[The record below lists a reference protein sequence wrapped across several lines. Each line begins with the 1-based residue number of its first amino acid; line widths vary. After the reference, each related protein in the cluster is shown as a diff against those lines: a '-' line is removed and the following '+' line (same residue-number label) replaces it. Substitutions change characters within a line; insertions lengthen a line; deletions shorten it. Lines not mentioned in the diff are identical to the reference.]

1 MKRGIFW
8 SALLAAFTVFILAT
22 TTMGSQRWQQLIVLA
37 IFFAV
42 VGGAW
47 NIQAGFAGVLGLGN
61 AGFVAIGAYTS
72 ILLSNKHNASPWLT
86 MWLGAAISVA
96 FGVAIAYI
104 CLRANLRGLPFAI
117 ATFASAQVL
126 FYLALDVPGLGGAEG
141 IRLERIDS
149 NFAGF
154 RFTGN
159 APYLVIIA
167 VLLVLTIAGTLL
179 LLRGRAGLY
188 MRAIRENENAAAMSG
203 VPVMRYRLIAVA
215 ISALITSLAGTFYAQ
230 FQFSVSPEAVLGLSM
245 ALSTVIYTVVGGTG
259 YVLGPVIGGVVL
271 VFLTELAQRL
281 SGSGADTSN
290 LRMIMYGTAIILVA
304 MLLPGG
310 LASIREKLA
319 RRAAAAAP
327 PSHTHSIALAETM
340 EEANA

>member
-1 MKRGIFW
+1 MRRRIFW
-8 SALLAAFTVFILAT
+8 LTLLVGFAGFILAT
-22 TTMGSQRWQQLIVLA
+22 TTLGSQRWQQLIVMA

-42 VGGAW
+42 IGCAW

-72 ILLSNKHNASPWLT
+72 ILLSNKHDASPWLT
-86 MWLGAAISVA
+86 MWLGAAISVT
-96 FGVAIAYI
+96 FGVTIAYI

-126 FYLALDVPGLGGAEG
+126 FYLALDFPGLGGAEG
-141 IRLERIDS
+141 IRLEEIDAS
-149 NFAGF
+149 FAGF

-159 APYLVIIA
+159 GPYLVIISA
-167 VLLVLTIAGTLL
+167 LLVLSIAGTVL

-203 VPVMRYRLIAVA
+203 VHVMRFRLIAVA

-259 YVLGPVIGGVVL
+259 FVLGPVIGGVVL
-271 VFLTELAQRL
+271 VFLSELAQRM

-310 LASIREKLA
+310 LASIRDKVI
-319 RRAAAAAP
+319 RRGRAGSPPTAP
-327 PSHTHSIALAETM
+327 VPPPKATM

>member
-1 MKRGIFW
+1 MKRPIYWFT
-8 SALLAAFTVFILAT
+8 LLILFAGFIAWTAT
-22 TTMGSQRWQQLIVLA
+22 AGSQRWQQLIVLG

-42 VGGAW
+42 IGSAW
-47 NIQAGFAGVLGLGN
+47 NIQAGYAGVLGLGN

-72 ILLSNKHNASPWLT
+72 ILLSNSHDLSPWLT

-104 CLRANLRGLPFAI
+104 CLRAHLRGLPFAI

-141 IRLERIDS
+141 LRLEQIDQD
-149 NFAGF
+149 FWGF

-159 APYLVIIA
+159 GPYLVIIA
-167 VLLVLTIAGTLL
+167 TLLVLVIAGTLL

-203 VPVMRYRLIAVA
+203 VAVMRYRLLAVA
-215 ISALITSLAGTFYAQ
+215 ISAFITSLAGTFYAQ
-230 FQFSVSPEAVLGLSM
+230 FQYSVSPEAVLALAM
-245 ALSTVIYTVVGGTG
+245 ALNTVIYTVVGGTG

-271 VFLTELAQRL
+271 VFLTEVAQRV

-290 LRMIMYGTAIILVA
+290 LRMLMYGTAIILVA

-310 LASIREKLA
+310 LASIWEKVA
-319 RRAAAAAP
+319 RRRATSGPEVTPSAP
-327 PSHTHSIALAETM
+327 RKDL

>member
-8 SALLAAFTVFILAT
+8 LTLLLIFAGFIVAT
-22 TTMGSQRWQQLIVLA
+22 ATMGSQRWQQLIVLA

-42 VGGAW
+42 VGSAW
-47 NIQAGFAGVLGLGN
+47 NIQAGYAGVLGLGN
-61 AGFVAIGAYTS
+61 AGFIAIGAYSS
-72 ILLSNKHNASPWLT
+72 ILLSNKHGMSPWLT
-86 MWLGAAISVA
+86 MWLGAAISIA
-96 FGVAIAYI
+96 FGVTIAYI

-141 IRLERIDS
+141 IRLEQIDAS
-149 NFAGF
+149 LTGF

-167 VLLVLTIAGTLL
+167 VLLVLTIGTTIL

-203 VPVMRYRLIAVA
+203 VPVMKYRLIAVA

-230 FQFSVSPEAVLGLSM
+230 FQFSVSPEAVLGLAM

-310 LASIREKLA
+310 LASLREKVA
-319 RRAAAAAP
+319 RRLRTGRVPQASVPAP
-327 PSHTHSIALAETM
+327 TATM